1 MLKDEGSHFGMRDPL
16 KQFSIQQSIAK
27 MFSLSLVYK
36 MVEDK
41 LRERVDIEPSGTTF
55 DSIKWI
61 VGYDNYL

>member
-1 MLKDEGSHFGMRDPL
+1 MRDPL